1 MGGSM
6 NRMDYLRQLG
16 ISPASRHRG
25 ELLEEAFAACQD
37 RLLGMLY
44 CLLGTREDACKAF
57 QESFAKCWR
66 RLDSA
71 ADSGDLEPWIFRVS
85 LNVGRDLRGSAW
97 RRRPLVD
104 EELPGADVAS
114 GAAPTSPDSAAPVR
128 RVLLSL
134 GREEQEVFL
143 LRQDGRMTY
152 DQIAQA
158 VNIPLNSVKTRMQ
171 LALSKLWDALAKKPA
186 AQNGADS
193 SQSEASPAKA
203 ADQPASNAEK
213 PVPSDQ
219 VPSSNGEKPA
229 DLAETNP
236 AVVGPDSASNVEP
249 GQRLLELV
257 YELLT
262 EEEAAELRAGVAAD
276 PNLAQMQAEA
286 AQAARLFAEAARLEM
301 PRIELRLPHRPA
313 GPRPASGPSQS
324 ARKASRANG
333 AAQKPQLRR
342 LTRGANWAVAIGSLI
357 LLVVSVGGFFYHRG
371 QLADIAAENLR
382 LLVLGPARLRAG
394 VAQEYTVITTS
405 VTGSPVSAQ
414 VEFAFF
420 PPVGERM
427 GHLQRT
433 DDQGRLRVTIPAD
446 RLRPGKAKL
455 EIRAKGRDQNQM
467 ERVETQVVIEPAQY
481 VTRLTLDKPLYR
493 PGDTVRYRS
502 LTLTRFGL
510 SADRET
516 PIQFDILNPEG
527 AALARSTAQGITQ
540 RGVGCG
546 QFSLAADLAPG
557 SYTLVAK
564 SLDDSFPTQRKAFV
578 VQTDGPSPLKPAA
591 KKERAKRET
600 AKEAPKGG
608 SQQPAAP
615 DSPAIEVD
623 FFPESG
629 QLVAEM
635 ENRVYFAAR
644 DAQGRPVAI
653 SGKVLETGGRP
664 VARVE
669 TTFEGMG
676 VFVMEPRVG
685 ELYRLKIDQ
694 PSTTQRNPRLP
705 EVVSTSQVVL
715 TTGLGVFPPGK
726 PLEFNI
732 RVAEAGI
739 PLVATAWCR
748 GATVGEQAI
757 VTEATAN
764 SVSIPLADG
773 VSGALRLAIYDYRF
787 SPPRRVAERLVY
799 RQPIE
804 RLDVRIAPPDAP
816 YVPGKTVQLALQAH
830 DENGKPAPAALS
842 VAVVERAGSQLG
854 AGGPAAFPLQFL
866 LGDEI
871 ENLETPEN
879 ASMLAASGPKAD
891 AALDLVLA
899 TRGWQR
905 LWGKKV
911 QAPPR
916 EERAEQAARSTSTDA
931 DTPAPAV
938 FDNLIELQARYQ
950 GSLASYRAN
959 RTRLLNTLTVLS
971 FFGGGGLVL
980 LVAMLSLLGI
990 TTGVRLW
997 TTSLAVAA
1005 ICLILGAR
1013 LMNPERL
1020 KAAAPSAVSF
1030 AAVRTTAD
1038 TTPLPS
1044 STLAE
1049 TVSLKSLR
1057 PFPVEAAHQG
1067 GRTSA
1072 TTLFWAP
1079 LVRAGV
1085 DGRARVRFDLP
1096 ASPGNYRVTVEAHSS
1111 GGRLGAATADLTV
1124 GKK

>member
-1 MGGSM
+1 MRASENVCMGGSM

-44 CLLGTREDACKAF
+44 CLLGNREDACKAF

-71 ADSGDLEPWIFRVS
+71 ADWEHLEPWVFRVS
-85 LNVGRDLRGSAW
+85 LNVGRDLRGSVW
-97 RRRPLVD
+97 RRRPLVV
-104 EELPGADVAS
+104 EETVTAEVAS
-114 GAAPTSPDSAAPVR
+114 GAAPTSPNPAAPVR
-128 RVLLSL
+128 RVLLAL

-171 LALSKLWDALAKKPA
+171 LALSKLREALPKKPS

-193 SQSEASPAKA
+193 AHGEASSVETA
-203 ADQPASNAEK
+203 QPADDAQK
-213 PVPSDQ
+213 PAPSDQ

-229 DLAETNP
+229 DHAATNP
-236 AVVGPDSASNVEP
+236 AAAGQDSAGNVEP

-262 EEEAAELRAGVAAD
+262 DEEAAELRTKVATDASF
-276 PNLAQMQAEA
+276 AQIRAEA
-286 AQAARLFAEAARLEM
+286 EQAARLFAEAARLEM
-301 PRIELRLPHRPA
+301 PRIELRLPHRSA
-313 GPRPASGPSQS
+313 GPRPAPGSSES
-324 ARKASRANG
+324 ARKAPRANG
-333 AAQKPQLRR
+333 AAQRPQLRR
-342 LTRGANWAVAIGSLI
+342 LTRGANWAVAVGSLI
-357 LLVVSVGGFFYHRG
+357 LLGVSVGGFFYHRG
-371 QLADIAAENLR
+371 QLADLAAENLR

-405 VTGSPVSAQ
+405 VTGAPVSAQ

-481 VTRLTLDKPLYR
+481 VTRLALHKPSYR

-502 LTLTRFGL
+502 LTLSRFGR

-516 PIQFDILNPEG
+516 PIQFDILDPKG
-527 AALARSTAQGITQ
+527 AKLTGSTSQGITQ

-546 QFSLAADLAPG
+546 QFSLAAKLTPG

-564 SLDDSFPTQRKAFV
+564 SLDDSFPAQRKTFV
-578 VQTDGPSPLKPAA
+578 VQADEPSPGKPAA
-591 KKERAKRET
+591 KVT
-600 AKEAPKGG
+600 PKGG
-608 SQQPAAP
+608 EKQSAAP
-615 DSPAIEVD
+615 GAPAIEVD

-629 QLVAEM
+629 QLVADM
-635 ENRVYFAAR
+635 QNRVYFAAR

-653 SGKVLETGGRP
+653 SGRVLESGGLPR
-664 VARVE
+664 ARLQ

-676 VFVMEPRVG
+676 VFVIEPGVG
-685 ELYRLKIDQ
+685 ELYRLQVDQ

-705 EVVSTSQVVL
+705 DVVSTSQVVL
-715 TTGLGVFPPGK
+715 TTGLGVFPSGK

-732 RVAEAGI
+732 RATEAGI
-739 PLVATAWCR
+739 PLVAAAWCR

-764 SVSIPLADG
+764 SVSIPLPDG
-773 VSGALRLAIYDYRF
+773 VSGAVRLAIYDYRF

-816 YVPGKTVQLALQAH
+816 YAPGKSAQLAFQVH

-842 VAVVERAGSQLG
+842 VTVIERAASQRG
-854 AGGPAAFPLQFL
+854 ADLAAAFPLQFL
-866 LGDEI
+866 LNDEI
-871 ENLETPEN
+871 ENPEILDH
-879 ASMLAASGPKAD
+879 AGMLLAGGPKAD
-891 AALDLVLA
+891 AALDLFLA

-905 LWGKKV
+905 LWGKTV
-911 QAPPR
+911 HAPPR
-916 EERAEQAARSTSTDA
+916 QGGAEQTARHEATDA

-938 FDNLIELQARYQ
+938 FDNLTELQARYQ

-1020 KAAAPSAVSF
+1020 KATAPSAVSF

-1038 TTPLPS
+1038 AAPVPS
-1044 STLAE
+1044 SASAE
-1049 TVSLKSLR
+1049 KVSRKSLR
-1057 PFPVEAAHQG
+1057 PFPVEATHQD

-1079 LVRAGV
+1079 LVKAGV
-1085 DGRARVRFDLP
+1085 DGHAGVRFDLP
-1096 ASPGNYRVTVEAHSS
+1096 ASAGNYQVVVEAHAK

-1124 GKK
+1124 GQKP